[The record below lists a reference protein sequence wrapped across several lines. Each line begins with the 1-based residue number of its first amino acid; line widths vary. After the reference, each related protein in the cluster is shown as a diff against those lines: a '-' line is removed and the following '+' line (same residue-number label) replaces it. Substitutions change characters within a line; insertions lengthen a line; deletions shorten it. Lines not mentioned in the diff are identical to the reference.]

1 MDSKRTYF
9 FAINDTKLLTLEF
22 SHLNEYKFKHGIR
35 DTVDTMCK
43 CSLETEATHHFLL
56 RCRLYSNIRTE
67 LLDDMYTV
75 ASSLTNYP
83 DEKLLDI
90 LLYGLEYFR
99 VQTNQSILK
108 STTKFLKSSERFDHP
123 LFYEPKNNFKLSLLW

>member
-1 MDSKRTYF
+1 
-9 FAINDTKLLTLEF
+9 
-22 SHLNEYKFKHGIR
+22 
-35 DTVDTMCK
+35 MCK
-43 CSLETEATHHFLL
+43 CSLETEATYHFLL

-67 LLDDMYTV
+67 LLDDIYTV

-90 LLYGLEYFR
+90 LLYGLEHFS
-99 VQTNQSILK
+99 VKTNQSILK
-108 STTKFLKSSERFDHP
+108 SATKFLKSSERFDHP